1 MTKGLVGNT
10 LREGL
15 YQTGKEFKKHYLRRK
30 FMTMNIL
37 ALQDYNIYVGEFN
50 GQLEKLLQEKN
61 YSRLVVLVDENTRQH
76 CWPLLEPVIRDQDY
90 TIIEIPSGEQHKHL
104 DTCRSVW
111 QTMMENRADRRSLAI
126 NLGGGVIGDMGGFC
140 AATFKRG
147 MDFIQMPTTLLSQ
160 VDASIGGKLGIDF
173 MQVKNSIGVFRNP
186 QAVFIDPRFLKTLPV
201 RELRSGF
208 AEIIKHSLIA
218 DLEQWEQLR
227 QITDLNKVDWPAL
240 IVPSLRIKQRI
251 VEEDPFEHGIRKA
264 LNFGHTIG
272 HAVEGYALETDKPLL
287 HGEAIAVGMIAE
299 AHLSFQKAGLSEAG
313 LSKIV
318 DFIRSIYEP
327 RPVATEIYDE
337 LLSLMTNDKKNIGKA
352 INFSLLPQCGDV
364 VVNQTADSD
373 EIAKSLT
380 YFNEV
385 ALAITNK

>member
-1 MTKGLVGNT
+1 M
-10 LREGL
+10 E
-15 YQTGKEFKKHYLRRK
+15 
-30 FMTMNIL
+30 IL

-50 GQLEKLLQEKN
+50 DHLHNLLREKS
-61 YSRLVVLVDENTRQH
+61 YSRLIILVDQNTRRH
-76 CWPLLEPVIRDQDY
+76 CWPLLEPVVRHWEHSL
-90 TIIEIPSGEQHKHL
+90 IEIPAGEQYKHL
-104 DTCRSVW
+104 QTCQLIW
-111 QTMMENRADRRSLAI
+111 QNMMETRADRRSLVI

-186 QAVFIDPRFLKTLPV
+186 QAVFIDPRFLKTLPA

-218 DLEQWEQLR
+218 DREQWEQLR
-227 QITDLNKVDWPAL
+227 RITDLHTVNWPEL
-240 IVPSLRIKQRI
+240 IVPSLRIKQHI
-251 VEEDPFEHGIRKA
+251 VEVDPFEHGLRKA

-299 AHLSFQKAGLSEAG
+299 AHLSYQMAGLSESG
-313 LSKIV
+313 LREITG
-318 DFIRSIYEP
+318 FIRQIY
-327 RPVATEIYDE
+327 RPSALDPDTYDE
-337 LLSLMTNDKKNIGKA
+337 LLGLMTNDKKNIGTS
-352 INFSLLPQCGDV
+352 INFSLLPRCGEV
-364 VVNQTADSD
+364 SVNQTAGKE
-373 EIAKSLT
+373 EIVRSLT
-380 YFNEV
+380 YFNESVVSV
-385 ALAITNK
+385 ANK